1 MATTLSSVE
10 DEKCFSLLSSM
21 KKQIEKLIDVPFGS
35 CHVNVCQFF
44 YIMET
49 FPLTTTIRS
58 WNQ

>member
-1 MATTLSSVE
+1 MATILSNVE
-10 DEKCFSLLSSM
+10 DERCFSLLFVM
-21 KKQIEKLIDVPFGS
+21 KNELKNRLTI
-35 CHVNVCQFF
+35 HVDLVMWMYAQFF